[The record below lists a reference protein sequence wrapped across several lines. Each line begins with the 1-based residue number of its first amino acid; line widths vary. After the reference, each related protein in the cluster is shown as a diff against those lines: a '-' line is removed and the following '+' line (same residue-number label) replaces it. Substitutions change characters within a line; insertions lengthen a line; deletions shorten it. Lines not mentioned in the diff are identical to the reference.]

1 MINVPDMRNF
11 FISKFL
17 NDTSDDRVIIETGLL
32 STDRTRTA
40 STQSWIDAV
49 EAFAKSTIQKKLSLQ
64 ELQVQSKLNL
74 IRISGRNGS
83 AVLERTPI
91 RSTHDLVNSEA
102 EIQCKKKKGR
112 SGTHEMRN

>member
-11 FISKFL
+11 LISKFL
-17 NDTSDDRVIIETGLL
+17 NDTSDDRVFEKGPL

-40 STQSWIDAV
+40 LTQSWIDAV

-64 ELQVQSKLNL
+64 ELQVQSKLNP

-83 AVLERTPI
+83 AVLESTLI
-91 RSTHDLVNSEA
+91 RSTHDLVKSEA

-112 SGTHEMRN
+112 SGTHQMRN